1 MTNSM
6 KNIITPFVALILTAS
21 TVFASTTPEVIISN
35 NYIEVINLGA
45 EDFFTAAEFNSKDNL
60 AFTTTK
66 EITLVQIYNEDGDM
80 EFQLPVRSKDIEIS
94 MNLFAFGEYKL
105 GFIFEGQ
112 SDIHF
117 TQVKIK

>member
-1 MTNSM
+1 M